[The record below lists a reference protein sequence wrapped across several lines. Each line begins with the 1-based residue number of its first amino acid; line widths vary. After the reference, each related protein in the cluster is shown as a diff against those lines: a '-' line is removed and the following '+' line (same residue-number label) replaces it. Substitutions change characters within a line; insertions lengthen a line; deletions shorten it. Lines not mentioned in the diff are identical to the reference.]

1 MENWGLVTYR
11 ETALLI
17 DPKNSS
23 SKSKQWV
30 ALVVGHEL
38 AHQWFGN
45 LVTMVSLSDWT
56 VIGTNRHM
64 KSNVSLLDDGHLV
77 VLYYPLFLNIPEGI
91 FFYWF
96 RPFSKFLQ
104 KIHFCASKKKFTWR
118 VLPPKTDYYLKT
130 WLIVICS
137 CSKNYSVNCTEFIPV
152 FLGMVDSPVAQ
163 WGLCLMDWVPLCGL
177 LLPRVWH
184 LDTVRELW
192 PRQSSGDGCFTQ

>member
-56 VIGTNRHM
+56 VIGTNRNM
-64 KSNVSLLDDGHLV
+64 KSNFSLLDDGHLV
-77 VLYYPLFLNIPEGI
+77 VLYYPLFLNIPDT
-91 FFYWF
+91 FFCWF

-104 KIHFCASKKKFTWR
+104 KIHFCGLGLFTWR
-118 VLPPKTDYYLKT
+118 VLPHKTDYYLKT

-137 CSKNYSVNCTEFIPV
+137 SSKNYSVNCTEFIPV
-152 FLGMVDSPVAQ
+152 FLGMVDSPVA
-163 WGLCLMDWVPLCGL
+163 
-177 LLPRVWH
+177 
-184 LDTVRELW
+184 
-192 PRQSSGDGCFTQ
+192 

>member
-56 VIGTNRHM
+56 VIGTNRNM

-77 VLYYPLFLNIPEGI
+77 VLYYPLFLNIPGGI
-91 FFYWF
+91 FF
-96 RPFSKFLQ
+96 
-104 KIHFCASKKKFTWR
+104 C
-118 VLPPKTDYYLKT
+118 
-130 WLIVICS
+130 
-137 CSKNYSVNCTEFIPV
+137 
-152 FLGMVDSPVAQ
+152 
-163 WGLCLMDWVPLCGL
+163 
-177 LLPRVWH
+177 
-184 LDTVRELW
+184 
-192 PRQSSGDGCFTQ
+192 

>member
-56 VIGTNRHM
+56 VIGTNRNM

-77 VLYYPLFLNIPEGI
+77 VLYYPLILNISEGMFFVDFVVFLNLYKKLISVQVKNI
-91 FFYWF
+91 YIKSSASQDRLLSQNMVDCNMFSFKKL
-96 RPFSKFLQ
+96 FSKLYW
-104 KIHFCASKKKFTWR
+104 IYSCVSRNGGLTCGLMRA
-118 VLPPKTDYYLKT
+118 LPPGLNT
-130 WLIVICS
+130 
-137 CSKNYSVNCTEFIPV
+137 SVWTTA
-152 FLGMVDSPVAQ
+152 SPSLTF
-163 WGLCLMDWVPLCGL
+163 G
-177 LLPRVWH
+177 H
-184 LDTVRELW
+184 
-192 PRQSSGDGCFTQ
+192 SSWTLT

>member
-56 VIGTNRHM
+56 VIDTNRHM

-77 VLYYPLFLNIPEGI
+77 VLYYTFV
-91 FFYWF
+91 F
-96 RPFSKFLQ
+96 K
-104 KIHFCASKKKFTWR
+104 
-118 VLPPKTDYYLKT
+118 
-130 WLIVICS
+130 
-137 CSKNYSVNCTEFIPV
+137 CT
-152 FLGMVDSPVAQ
+152 
-163 WGLCLMDWVPLCGL
+163 
-177 LLPRVWH
+177 
-184 LDTVRELW
+184 
-192 PRQSSGDGCFTQ
+192 

>member
-56 VIGTNRHM
+56 LIGTNRHM

-91 FFYWF
+91 FFCWF

-104 KIHFCASKKKFTWR
+104 KNSFLWVRVRVIYMKSSASQDRLLSQNMVDCNMFLFKKLFSKLYWIYSCVSRNGGLTCGLMR
-118 VLPPKTDYYLKT
+118 ALPPGLNT
-130 WLIVICS
+130 
-137 CSKNYSVNCTEFIPV
+137 SVWTTA
-152 FLGMVDSPVAQ
+152 SPSLTF
-163 WGLCLMDWVPLCGL
+163 G
-177 LLPRVWH
+177 H
-184 LDTVRELW
+184 
-192 PRQSSGDGCFTQ
+192 SSWTLT